1 MVDDRRCSVD
11 RRWRARAACTAL
23 VVLVSAPA
31 WAGVFTVSPVRIF
44 MSPRDRAIA
53 VTVTN
58 DGDEELVMQAEVF
71 KWDQK
76 PGGEDELVASDDL
89 VLSPPILKLAPKAR
103 QVVRLALINRTAL
116 DRQVTYR
123 LVVREVPEVKQ
134 ATNIQM
140 QVALAFSMP
149 VFITPQG
156 AKRNLGCTASRAT
169 ADVARISCENTGN
182 AYAQIREFSLTS
194 ATGDRTSGGSAGGY
208 ILPGVKRAF
217 DIRRAAGPFVAGKY
231 TLGVILDD
239 GTAQSYDLMLP
250 E

>member
-1 MVDDRRCSVD
+1 MVKIDAKRVAAILLAASASV
-11 RRWRARAACTAL
+11 
-23 VVLVSAPA
+23 PA

-44 MSPRDRAIA
+44 MTPRDRAVA

-71 KWDQK
+71 SWAQK
-76 PGGEDELVASDDL
+76 PTGEDELTPSDDL

-103 QVVRLALINRTAL
+103 QVVRLAMVNRVAT

-134 ATNIQM
+134 GAGVQM

-149 VFITPQG
+149 VFITPPG
-156 AKRNLGCTASRAT
+156 AKR
-169 ADVARISCENTGN
+169 DVAC
-182 AYAQIREFSLTS
+182 S
-194 ATGDRTSGGSAGGY
+194 AARMRPDTIKVTCANGGSAYGQVRELAVLLPGGERFVPRDTGGY
-208 ILPGVKRAF
+208 LLSGITRSFEIRKPEGAFAPGKHKVE
-217 DIRRAAGPFVAGKY
+217 I
-231 TLGVILDD
+231 TLDD
-239 GTAQSYDLMLP
+239 GTAQSLDVTVP

>member
-1 MVDDRRCSVD
+1 MVDAQRGTN
-11 RRWRARAACTAL
+11 RRWTPKVACAA
-23 VVLVSAPA
+23 VLVLVFVPS

-44 MSPRDRAIA
+44 MNPRDRAIA

-71 KWDQK
+71 KWNQK
-76 PGGEDELVASDDL
+76 RGGEDELVPSDDL

-103 QVVRLALINRTAL
+103 QVVRLALINRIAL

-123 LVVREVPEVKQ
+123 LVVREVPEVKH
-134 ATNIQM
+134 AAKDIQL

-156 AKRNLGCTASRAT
+156 AKRNLECAARRALP
-169 ADVARISCENTGN
+169 DLARISCENTGT
-182 AYAQIREFSLTS
+182 AYAQIRELTLTS
-194 ATGDRTSGGSAGGY
+194 ADGDRASGGSAGGY
-208 ILPGVKRAF
+208 ILPGVTRAF
-217 DIRRAAGPFVAGKY
+217 DIRRSAGPFAAGKY
-231 TLGVILDD
+231 TLGVTLDD
-239 GTAQSYDLMLP
+239 GTAQSYDLTLS